1 MYSKVLIPLD
11 GSKTAEKVLPYSR
24 YLAGR
29 FKIPVELLSV
39 IDVVEMAKN
48 LSAEK
53 ARLLKTVIEERI
65 SSSENYL
72 RAVAATFPGIEV
84 KCTVEKGLP
93 VEMIMEK
100 AGADK
105 TTLINMATHGLAGI
119 KRWLLGSVAAKVIQ
133 AAETPLL
140 LVRASGEGVAK
151 DRISFESIIVPL
163 DGSELAEQV
172 LPHVVEIARAMN
184 VEVVLVRA
192 FELPATAYY
201 RGDDLPPS
209 AAAFIPTYEELVAE
223 LSREAREY
231 LDAKVKEL
239 RSRGLEK
246 IRAETLEGAAADVII
261 DQAHKT
267 RDSLIAMCTHGLS
280 GLKRWVLGSVAEK
293 VVNHAESPLLII
305 RAR

>member
-39 IDVVEMAKN
+39 IDIIGTAMS
-48 LSAEK
+48 LSAEN
-53 ARLLKTVIEERI
+53 ARPFNAVIEERI
-65 SSSENYL
+65 SNSEKYL
-72 RAVAATFPGIEV
+72 RGIAATFPGIEV

-93 VEMIMEK
+93 AETIMEK
-100 AGADK
+100 SKADK
-105 TTLINMATHGLAGI
+105 NTLINMATHGLSGI

-140 LVRASGEGVAK
+140 LVRASGEGVVK
-151 DRISFESIIVPL
+151 DQISFESIILPL

-172 LPHVVEIARAMN
+172 LPHVVDLARVMN

-192 FELPATAYY
+192 FEPPPTAYY
-201 RGDDLPPS
+201 GVDDFPPS
-209 AAAFIPTYEELVAE
+209 AATFIPTHEELVAE
-223 LSREAREY
+223 FSREAREY

-239 RSRGLEK
+239 RSHGLEK
-246 IRAETLEGAAADVII
+246 IRAETLEGTAADVII
-261 DQAHKT
+261 DLARKM
-267 RDSLIAMCTHGLS
+267 RDSLIVMCTHGFS
-280 GLKRWVLGSVAEK
+280 GMKVWVLGGVTEK

-305 RAR
+305 RAC